1 MTILSAIGKIHI
13 LSGEVVSRIAAG
25 EVIERP
31 AAVVKELIDNSIDA
45 GSARIIIEVTDG
57 GREMIRVTD
66 DGEGMSHADA
76 PAAFQRHATSKL
88 RSEGDL
94 FSIETMGFRGEA
106 LPSIASVSRVRV
118 RTASRTDSVGTQLF
132 LTGGL
137 LTRQED
143 AAGAPGTQVEVTE
156 LFFNTPARKKFLKT
170 TATEFSHIC
179 QVVQRAAI
187 AWPRVQFNLKHNGQ
201 DVLDYPLVES
211 RHDRILQI
219 YGSRVVEQM
228 TAVRSERPGIRLE
241 GMTVKAVHTRAT
253 RSPQELFVN
262 RRQVRN
268 TTVTHAVY
276 DGYGSSLP
284 KGRHPVY
291 VLFLAIEPTRVDVNV
306 HPTKREVR
314 FADQDLI
321 HQTIRQ
327 GIRDAVGVDHSAA
340 GLAQP
345 NTDRVMAEQRHSTG
359 AMVHGWR
366 KTQGPHSLSSQV
378 STPTAE
384 DSCRAPSLLTREAP
398 HTYLADPPCDVVP
411 FGQVNQTFL
420 VAQVGH
426 ELQVIDQHTAHE
438 RVLFERLWRAWVSQS
453 VPTQTLL
460 IPESIEAPPHAAAL
474 IHEHL
479 SDLAK
484 LGLDIE
490 PFGGKSF
497 VVRAVPALLGHLD
510 YAGLVQDLADDL
522 TQWNSTT
529 SLETKIRPILASL
542 ACHAAVRA
550 GRPMAQPEMK
560 QLIDDWLQEGQPAT
574 CPHGRRIALRFSA
587 DELAKI
593 FGR

>member
-1 MTILSAIGKIHI
+1 M
-13 LSGEVVSRIAAG
+13 
-25 EVIERP
+25 
-31 AAVVKELIDNSIDA
+31 
-45 GSARIIIEVTDG
+45 
-57 GREMIRVTD
+57 
-66 DGEGMSHADA
+66 
-76 PAAFQRHATSKL
+76 
-88 RSEGDL
+88 
-94 FSIETMGFRGEA
+94 
-106 LPSIASVSRVRV
+106 
-118 RTASRTDSVGTQLF
+118 
-132 LTGGL
+132 
-137 LTRQED
+137 
-143 AAGAPGTQVEVTE
+143 
-156 LFFNTPARKKFLKT
+156 
-170 TATEFSHIC
+170 
-179 QVVQRAAI
+179 VQRAAI

-211 RHDRILQI
+211 PHDRILQI

-276 DGYGSSLP
+276 DGYGASLP

-291 VLFLAIEPTRVDVNV
+291 VLFLEIDPARVDVNV
-306 HPTKREVR
+306 HPAKREVR

-327 GIRDAVGVDHSAA
+327 AIREAVGVDHSAA
-340 GLAQP
+340 GVAQP
-345 NTDRVMAEQRHSTG
+345 DTDRVMAEQRHSTG

-366 KTQGPHSLSSQV
+366 ETQGPHSLSSQV
-378 STPTAE
+378 STQTAE
-384 DSCRAPSLLTREAP
+384 DSCRAPSLLTSEAP
-398 HTYLADPPCDVVP
+398 HTYLAGPPCDVIP

-484 LGLDIE
+484 LGLDVE

-497 VVRAVPALLGHLD
+497 VIRAVPALLGHLD

-529 SLETKIRPILASL
+529 SLETEIRPILASL

-574 CPHGRRIALRFSA
+574 CPHGRRIALRFST